1 MSFCGWGMLQL
12 PAALEV
18 ALFDDLG
25 KHLVSGSSTDQVR
38 YSQVLGSRQFAERG
52 QRLLA
57 PPFIQCWLYGQ
68 ICVIAD

>member
-1 MSFCGWGMLQL
+1 MRRVHVTM

-25 KHLVSGSSTDQVR
+25 KHLVSADTTDQVR
-38 YSQVLGSRQFAERG
+38 YSQVLRSRQFTEYL

-57 PPFIQCWLYGQ
+57 PPFI
-68 ICVIAD
+68 

>member
-1 MSFCGWGMLQL
+1 MSFCGVGMLQL

-38 YSQVLGSRQFAERG
+38 YSQVLGL
-52 QRLLA
+52 RL
-57 PPFIQCWLYGQ
+57 
-68 ICVIAD
+68 

>member
-1 MSFCGWGMLQL
+1 MHVTM

-25 KHLVSGSSTDQVR
+25 KHLVSGGITDQVR
-38 YSQVLGSRQFAERG
+38 YSQVLSCRQFAERG

-57 PPFIQCWLYGQ
+57 PPFIQCWLNGQ
-68 ICVIAD
+68 VRVIAD

>member
-1 MSFCGWGMLQL
+1 MSFCGVGMLQL

-38 YSQVLGSRQFAERG
+38 YSQVLRRWQFAERG

-57 PPFIQCWLYGQ
+57 PIFF
-68 ICVIAD
+68 